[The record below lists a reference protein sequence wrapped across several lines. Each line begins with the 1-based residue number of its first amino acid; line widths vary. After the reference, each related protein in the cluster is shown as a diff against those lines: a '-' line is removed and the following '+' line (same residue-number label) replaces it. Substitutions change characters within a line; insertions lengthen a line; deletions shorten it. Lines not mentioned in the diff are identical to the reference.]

1 MLCTAEG
8 NYAISLSINDH
19 NAMILT
25 DLMFL
30 LQKNI

>member
-8 NYAISLSINDH
+8 NYAISLSINGH